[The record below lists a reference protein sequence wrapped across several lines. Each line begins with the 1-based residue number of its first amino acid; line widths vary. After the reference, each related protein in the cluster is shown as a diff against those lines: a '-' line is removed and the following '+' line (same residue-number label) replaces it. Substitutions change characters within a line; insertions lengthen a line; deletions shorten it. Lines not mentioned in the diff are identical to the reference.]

1 MDDESLYWVALN
13 LLPFSPRQVRD
24 IHLRCG
30 GPAGLASSGAA
41 TLDASV
47 RDPPQPERAATDWW
61 SRVMAGELGYASP
74 VSTAGLSGE
83 QLLETAHEESRR
95 AASLGVRILTLASP
109 VYPSLLTGI
118 AAPPPVLYLMGDE
131 GANTLLDHTADGP
144 PSLPRAWWWSGDG
157 TRSPAEPSPREPVCI
172 GVVGSRRATDYG
184 RAVSRR
190 LGRALTRAGAIV
202 ISGLAHGIDA
212 EAHTGAVEADG
223 CTLAVLGCGL
233 AVPAY
238 PRVNAPL
245 ARRLLRRGALM
256 SEFALDTPP
265 MRPHFPRRNRII
277 AGLCPAVAVVEAA
290 ERSGALITAR
300 IALEEGREVLAVPG
314 RITDA
319 AAGGTNGLL
328 RAGAAAVL
336 SREEDVLEELPA
348 FWRERLAAAV
358 RDPAPAGGSATT
370 PPDVSPAEA
379 QVLSLLRVDEP
390 VSMDRLLARSGRP
403 AAEVLAALVG
413 LEIRAF
419 VRSLA
424 GGRYILNP

>member
-1 MDDESLYWVALN
+1 MDDESLYWIALN

-24 IHLRCG
+24 IHLQCG
-30 GPAGLASSGAA
+30 SSEALASSGAA
-41 TLDASV
+41 IRDAAV
-47 RDPPQPERAATDWW
+47 RDPPLPEGGARDWW
-61 SRVMAGELGYASP
+61 SRVIAGELGYASP
-74 VSTAGLSGE
+74 LSAAGLDGE
-83 QLLETAHEESRR
+83 RLLEAAREESRR

-109 VYPSLLTGI
+109 AYPSLLAGI
-118 AAPPPVLYLMGDE
+118 AAPPPVLYLMGEE
-131 GANTLLDHTADGP
+131 GASALLDQTGDGP
-144 PSLPRAWWWSGDG
+144 SSPPRAWWWGGDG
-157 TRSPAEPSPREPVCI
+157 SRSPAEPSPREPVCI

-190 LGRALTRAGAIV
+190 LGRTITRAGAIV
-202 ISGLAHGIDA
+202 VSGLAHGIDA
-212 EAHTGAVEADG
+212 EAHTGAIEADG

-245 ARRLLRRGALM
+245 ARRLLRRGALL

-265 MRPHFPRRNRII
+265 TRPHFPRRNRII

-300 IALEEGREVLAVPG
+300 LALEEGREVLAVPG

-328 RAGAAAVL
+328 RAGAAAVM

-348 FWRERLAAAV
+348 FWRERLAVAA
-358 RDPAPAGGSATT
+358 RAPAPEGGSATA

-379 QVLSLLRVDEP
+379 QVLSLLKADEP

-403 AAEVLAALVG
+403 AADVLAALVG

-419 VRSLA
+419 VRSLP